1 MATNSL
7 DDMAEKLAAK
17 QRKKIAY
24 DKKELDDLTKQMPD
38 PNDDLL
44 VGKLK
49 SKHQNFYHLSKIT
62 AALGD

>member
-17 QRKKIAY
+17 QRRKIAY
-24 DKKELDDLTKQMPD
+24 DKKELEDLTKQMPD

-44 VGKLK
+44 IGK
-49 SKHQNFYHLSKIT
+49 Y
-62 AALGD
+62 

>member
-17 QRKKIAY
+17 QRRKVAY

-44 VGKLK
+44 IGKF
-49 SKHQNFYHLSKIT
+49 SKRT
-62 AALGD
+62 AIGLLFFRETAGA

>member
-17 QRKKIAY
+17 QRRKIAY

-44 VGKLK
+44 IGKYYLK
-49 SKHQNFYHLSKIT
+49 QQC
-62 AALGD
+62 